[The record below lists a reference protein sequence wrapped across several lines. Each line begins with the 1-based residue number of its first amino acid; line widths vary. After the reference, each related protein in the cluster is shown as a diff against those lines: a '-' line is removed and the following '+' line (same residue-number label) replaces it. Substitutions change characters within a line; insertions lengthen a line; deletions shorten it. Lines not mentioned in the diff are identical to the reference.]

1 MRARG
6 RCLPHGK
13 LRPATLRLRIV
24 EILKVLLLAL
34 VAGYA
39 GVVLIA
45 WLGQERLLFHPRPV
59 ETKPVVPA
67 GWRAEEVAF
76 TTRDGTRLAGV
87 LALPPIP
94 KPPLVIYFGGNA
106 EEVTSLAAMARDY
119 YADRAALYV
128 NYRSYGSSEGKP
140 GEKVLVSDGIELFDW
155 AQKRGDIDASRIAV
169 HGRSLGTGVAIQV
182 AAARPA
188 RCIVLTSPFL
198 SAREVAKELY
208 PWLPVTLLMRHPF
221 DSAQRAPGMKTP
233 ALFIMGTADTLV
245 PMDQSRQLADL
256 WSGPKERLVL
266 EGFGHN
272 DVHVNPQYGA
282 TIRAFL
288 DRCL

>member
-13 LRPATLRLRIV
+13 FRPATLRSRIV
-24 EILKVLLLAL
+24 EILKVLALAA

-39 GVVLIA
+39 GVVLLA
-45 WLGQERLLFHPRPV
+45 WLGQERLLFYPRPV
-59 ETKPVVPA
+59 ESKPVVPE

-76 TTRDGTRLAGV
+76 TARDGTRLAGV
-87 LALPPIP
+87 LALPPNP

-106 EEVTSLAAMARDY
+106 EEVTSLAAMSRDY

-128 NYRSYGSSEGKP
+128 NYRGYGASEGKP
-140 GEKVLVSDGIELFDW
+140 GEKILVSDGLELFDW
-155 AQKRGDIDASRIAV
+155 AAKRGDIDASRIAV
-169 HGRSLGTGVAIQV
+169 HGRSLGTGVAVQV

-221 DSAQRAPGMKTP
+221 DSAARAPAMKTP

-256 WSGPKERLVL
+256 WGGPGERLVL